1 MENFSFFN
9 YLAYISYNGFEYSG
23 FQIQKKENSVQN
35 QIEQVLYKLNKKFL
49 DENEV
54 KNNKMINNLL
64 RIQFAG
70 RTDAKVHA
78 IENVISFSSFK
89 KYSTEKLIEIFNNN
103 LPVSIRFNKII
114 ETDKRIN
121 PRYLAVERVYIYII
135 YKGNKFL
142 PFIKNFVYHY
152 KNYIDIAKMKISLSL
167 FNGTHNFINFTTS
180 LEKRNPVRTIYDTK
194 VMEKDN
200 FIFIIIRGNSF
211 LHKQVRF
218 IIGTSLLHATN
229 KIEIDYIKQLL
240 NPEPLL
246 KENFPKK
253 SLFVVPAEGLYLAK
267 VRFQNDPPV
276 DYEEFNLANFL
287 IS

>member
-1 MENFSFFN
+1 MENFNFFN

-23 FQIQKKENSVQN
+23 FQIQKNENSVQN
-35 QIEQVLYKLNKKFL
+35 QIEQVLYKLNKKYL
-49 DENEV
+49 NENEI
-54 KNNKMINNLL
+54 KNKKMINNLL

-103 LPVSIRFNKII
+103 LPLSIRFNKII

-121 PRYLAVERVYIYII
+121 PRYLAIERIYLYII
-135 YKGNKFL
+135 YRGSKFL
-142 PFIKNFVYHY
+142 PFLKNFVYPY
-152 KNYIDIAKMKISLSL
+152 KNYIDIDKMKISLSL

-180 LEKRNPVRTIYDTK
+180 LEKRNPVRTIYDARLI
-194 VMEKDN
+194 EKDN

-218 IIGTSLLHATN
+218 IIGTSLLYAIS
-229 KIEIDYIKQLL
+229 KIEINHIKQLL
-240 NPEPLL
+240 NPEFWVE
-246 KENFPKK
+246 KNFQKK
-253 SLFVVPAEGLYLAK
+253 SLYVVPPEGLYLAK
-267 VRFQNDPPV
+267 VRFQNDPPM
-276 DYEEFNLANFL
+276 DSEQFNLTNFL
-287 IS
+287 ID